1 VSATKPGELPADRV
15 YLADTSA
22 LLRSSHPVVKDSFG
36 EAILAGRIAIAPPVR
51 LEALLTARDALE
63 FDRLDAELA
72 ALRSIPVTR
81 SVTDAAHAAMRA
93 LAHGGSG
100 HHRIRMP
107 DYLIAACAQD
117 AGIGVLHYDRHFDRL
132 AEVMDFESRWIAPA
146 GSL

>member
-1 VSATKPGELPADRV
+1 VSATKPGELPTDRV

-22 LLRSSHPVVKDSFG
+22 WLRGAHPLVKASFS

-51 LEALLTARDALE
+51 LEALLTARDSLE
-63 FDRLDAELA
+63 FNRLDAELA
-72 ALRSIPVTR
+72 ALRSISVTR
-81 SVTDAAHAAMRA
+81 SVTDAARGAMRA
-93 LAHGGSG
+93 LAHEAPGY
-100 HHRIRMP
+100 HRVRMP

-132 AEVMDFESRWIAPA
+132 AEVMDFESRWIAPP